1 MGIYLPIAEMSAN
14 VFVLLAM
21 GAAVGFLSGMFGV
34 GGGFLITPLLIFYNI
49 PPAIAVATGA
59 NQVIASSF
67 SGALAHMKRGTL
79 DFKLGTVL
87 LGGGLVGSTLGAYVF
102 AFLRAV
108 GQLDL
113 FISLFYVAMLG
124 TVGGLMMVESVRAL
138 RRTRSGAAPTLK
150 RSGQHNWVHKLPLKM
165 RFRTSKLFV
174 SVIPVLG
181 LGAGIGFLAAIMG
194 VGGGFIMVPA
204 LIYLLKV
211 PTNVVV
217 GTSLFQ
223 IIFVA
228 AYTTLVHSTANQTVD
243 VVLAFV
249 LMVGG
254 VRRCPIRRQGGPEA
268 AGRAVAR
275 PACGAGS
282 GRGPQAGVRSLS
294 AACEPLFA
302 QPADGVLMHKRLGL
316 AAVLMLASMA
326 LPARAQDDARPETI
340 EIGLSTDSV
349 AITSNFAGAD
359 LTIFGALDNADPLVA
374 RQGRYDVIVVLE
386 GPARPVVVRRKNRIL
401 GMWINTEIAHLR
413 QRAGVVFGGHDAR
426 LPRHHRAQEL
436 PAAVARPRQVYL
448 EPEEQQGR
456 RHDDE
461 GERFGVDPHAE
472 NAAREAYHDGAG
484 RPFEHHDDIVSALPR
499 NQRVALGRSPEDR
512 QVGTGE
518 IGGNRD
524 AVGRQADLDALRA
537 VACLGAGRQ
546 DHRGQHSP
554 PPGRA
559 RKIIR
564 TPSAA

>member
-1 MGIYLPIAEMSAN
+1 MGIYLPIAEMSVN

-87 LGGGLVGSTLGAYVF
+87 LAGGLVGSTLGAFVF
-102 AFLRAV
+102 ALLRSI

-113 FISLFYVAMLG
+113 FISLLYVALLG
-124 TVGGLMMVESVRAL
+124 TVGALMMVESVRAL
-138 RRTRSGAAPTLK
+138 RRSRSGAAPTLK
-150 RSGQHNWVHKLPLKM
+150 RSGQHNWIHKLPLKV

-228 AYTTLVHSTANQTVD
+228 AYTTLVHATANQTVD

-254 VRRCPIRRQGGPEA
+254 VAGAQYGAKAGQKLRGEQLRALLA
-268 AGRAVAR
+268 ALVLAVALRLAFDLFVR
-275 PACGAGS
+275 PS
-282 GRGPQAGVRSLS
+282 SLYSLS
-294 AACEPLFA
+294 P
-302 QPADGVLMHKRLGL
+302 LGL
-316 AAVLMLASMA
+316 L
-326 LPARAQDDARPETI
+326 
-340 EIGLSTDSV
+340 
-349 AITSNFAGAD
+349 
-359 LTIFGALDNADPLVA
+359 
-374 RQGRYDVIVVLE
+374 
-386 GPARPVVVRRKNRIL
+386 
-401 GMWINTEIAHLR
+401 
-413 QRAGVVFGGHDAR
+413 
-426 LPRHHRAQEL
+426 
-436 PAAVARPRQVYL
+436 
-448 EPEEQQGR
+448 
-456 RHDDE
+456 
-461 GERFGVDPHAE
+461 
-472 NAAREAYHDGAG
+472 
-484 RPFEHHDDIVSALPR
+484 
-499 NQRVALGRSPEDR
+499 
-512 QVGTGE
+512 
-518 IGGNRD
+518 
-524 AVGRQADLDALRA
+524 
-537 VACLGAGRQ
+537 
-546 DHRGQHSP
+546 
-554 PPGRA
+554 
-559 RKIIR
+559 
-564 TPSAA
+564 